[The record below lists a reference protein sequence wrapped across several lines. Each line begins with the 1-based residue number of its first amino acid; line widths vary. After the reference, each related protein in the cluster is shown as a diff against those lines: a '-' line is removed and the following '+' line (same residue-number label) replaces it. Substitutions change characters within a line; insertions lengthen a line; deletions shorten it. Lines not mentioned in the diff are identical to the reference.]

1 MESKKTKESQIN
13 KMSETDSDSLRYIMQ
28 KLEKTIESS
37 EITEDSIEELEGIV
51 VELLGMQNRHQHIL
65 RRWIK
70 QGYILD

>member
-1 MESKKTKESQIN
+1 MESKKIKEAKIN
-13 KMSETDSDSLRYIMQ
+13 KMSDDDQDSLKYIMQ
-28 KLEKTIESS
+28 KLEKVLESS
-37 EITEDSIEELEGIV
+37 EITEDSIEGLESIV

>member
-1 MESKKTKESQIN
+1 MESKKIKEAKIN
-13 KMSETDSDSLRYIMQ
+13 KMSDDDQDSLKYIMQ
-28 KLEKTIESS
+28 KLEKVLESP
-37 EITEDSIEELEGIV
+37 EITEDSIEGLESIV